1 MDSREGPG
9 QLVSAP
15 PPRFAAR
22 PVVGIAGCVAALLAA
37 VSGRYGYHRDEL
49 YTLAAGRHLAWG
61 YPDQPPLVAVLAR
74 LLSSVAPGSVVVLR
88 LPSAVAAAAVVVL
101 AALLT
106 RELGG
111 RGAAQTLAAASM
123 AVAPLLLGAG
133 HLLSTTTFDLLAWA
147 LLLWLVVRVLRTGE
161 RRLLV
166 VCGFVAGIGML
177 NKDLVAFLVAALV
190 AGIALAGPRRMLAS
204 PWLWAGGAVAT
215 ALWAPYLLWQA
226 RHGWPQW
233 QVGRAVAAGS
243 SGSSQPRALFL
254 PYQLG
259 LVSPWL
265 APVWITGLVRLF
277 RDPALRWCR
286 GLGWAYALLAALF
299 LVLGG
304 KPYYLGGFFPVLLA
318 AGAQPAVD
326 WVGRRRARLANA
338 VWKPLRQAS
347 RLRGALLGAALA
359 VSAAGSVLIT
369 LPLVPLGALHRT
381 PIVALNYDTGETVAW
396 PTYVDEIAGVFR
408 QLPAQQRAIAAIV
421 TSNYGEAGAVDR
433 YGPALGLPPAFSGHN
448 GYWYWGPPPA
458 TADTIVAVGF
468 DRGFLDQFFGDVR
481 LATRLDNHLRVANDE
496 QDAPV
501 WLCSRPRDGWPAL
514 WPRFRSLG

>member
-1 MDSREGPG
+1 VEI
-9 QLVSAP
+9 
-15 PPRFAAR
+15 RFATKR
-22 PVVGIAGCVAALLAA
+22 VAGVAGGVAVLLAA

-61 YPDQPPLVAVLAR
+61 YPDQPPLVALLAR
-74 LLSSVAPGSVVVLR
+74 LLSDVAPGSLVVLR
-88 LPSAVAAAAVVVL
+88 LPSALAVAAVVVL

-111 RGAAQTLAAASM
+111 HGAAQTLAAASM

-161 RRLLV
+161 RRLLLV
-166 VCGFVAGIGML
+166 AGVVAGIGLL
-177 NKDLVAFLVAALV
+177 NKDLVAFLIAGLV
-190 AGIALAGPRRMLAS
+190 AGIAAAGPRRMLAS
-204 PWLWAGGAVAT
+204 PWLWAGGAVA
-215 ALWAPYLLWQA
+215 AVLWAPYLLWQA

-233 QVGRAVAAGS
+233 QVGRAVAGGS
-243 SGSSQPRALFL
+243 SGTSQPRALFL
-254 PYQLG
+254 PLQLG

-265 APVWITGLVRLF
+265 APIWIAGLVRLF

-286 GLGWAYALLAALF
+286 ALGWAYPVLAVLF

-326 WVGRRRARLANA
+326 WVRRRRT
-338 VWKPLRQAS
+338 
-347 RLRGALLGAALA
+347 RLRGTVLGAAVVLT
-359 VSAAGSVLIT
+359 AASSVLIT
-369 LPLVPLGALHRT
+369 LPVVPLGFLYRT
-381 PIVALNYDTGETVAW
+381 PIVSVNYDAGETVAW
-396 PTYVDEIAGVFR
+396 PTYVAEIAGVYR
-408 QLPAQQRAIAAIV
+408 QLPVAEQTSAAIV

-433 YGPALGLPPAFSGHN
+433 YGPALGLPPAHSGHN
-448 GYWYWGPPPA
+448 GYWYWGPPP
-458 TADTIVAVGF
+458 TTPPGTVDTIIAVGF
-468 DRGFLDQFFGDVR
+468 SRDFLDQLFGDVR
-481 LATRLDNHLRVANDE
+481 LATRLDNHLRVDNDE
-496 QDAPV
+496 QSAPV
-501 WLCSRPRDGWPAL
+501 WVCSRPRDSWPAL

>member
-1 MDSREGPG
+1 
-9 QLVSAP
+9 
-15 PPRFAAR
+15 
-22 PVVGIAGCVAALLAA
+22 VAL
-37 VSGRYGYHRDEL
+37 
-49 YTLAAGRHLAWG
+49 
-61 YPDQPPLVAVLAR
+61 LAR
-74 LLSSVAPGSVVVLR
+74 LLSQVAPGSVVVLR
-88 LPSAVAAAAVVVL
+88 LPSALAAAAVVVL

-111 RGAAQTLAAASM
+111 RAAAQTLAAASM

-133 HLLSTTTFDLLAWA
+133 HLLSTTTYDLLAWS
-147 LLLWLVVRVLRTGE
+147 LLLWLVVRVLRTGD

-166 VCGFVAGIGML
+166 ACGVVAGIGLL
-177 NKDLVAFLVAALV
+177 NKDLVAFLIAAV
-190 AGIALAGPRRMLAS
+190 MAGIAVAGPRRLLAS

-233 QVGRAVAAGS
+233 QVGRAVAGGS

-254 PYQLG
+254 PFQLG

-265 APVWITGLVRLF
+265 APIWIAGLVRLF

-286 GLGWAYALLAALF
+286 ALGWAYVLLAVLF
-299 LVLGG
+299 LALGG

-318 AGAQPAVD
+318 AGAQPTVD
-326 WVGRRRARLANA
+326 WVRRRRT
-338 VWKPLRQAS
+338 
-347 RLRGALLGAALA
+347 RLRGSVLGAAVA
-359 VSAAGSVLIT
+359 ITATSSVLIT
-369 LPLVPLGALHRT
+369 LPVVPLGSLYRT
-381 PIVALNYDTGETVAW
+381 PIVSVNYDAGETVAW
-396 PTYVDEIAGVFR
+396 PTYVQEIAGVYH
-408 QLPAQQRAIAAIV
+408 QLPAAQRASTAIV

-433 YGPALGLPPAFSGHN
+433 YGPALGLPSAFSGHN

-468 DRGFLDQFFGDVR
+468 SRDFLEQVFADVR
-481 LATRLDNHLRVANDE
+481 LVTRLDNHLRVANDE
-496 QDAPV
+496 QGAPV
-501 WLCSRPRDGWPAL
+501 WLCSRPRDDWPAL

>member
-1 MDSREGPG
+1 
-9 QLVSAP
+9 VSI
-15 PPRFAAR
+15 RFATG
-22 PVVGIAGCVAALLAA
+22 PVAAVAGGVAALLAA

-74 LLSSVAPGSVVVLR
+74 LLSQVAPGSVVVLR
-88 LPSAVAAAAVVVL
+88 LPSALAAAAVVVL

-111 RGAAQTLAAASM
+111 HGAAQTLAAASM
-123 AVAPLLLGAG
+123 AAAPLLLGAG
-133 HLLSTTTFDLLAWA
+133 HLLSTTTYDLLAWA
-147 LLLWLVVRVLRTGE
+147 LLLWLVVRVLRTGD
-161 RRLLV
+161 RRLLLL
-166 VCGFVAGIGML
+166 CGVVAGTGLL
-177 NKDLVAFLVAALV
+177 NKDLVAFLLGALV
-190 AGIALAGPRRMLAS
+190 AGIAVAGPRRLLAS
-204 PWLWAGGAVAT
+204 PWLWAGGAVA
-215 ALWAPYLLWQA
+215 AGLWAPYLLWQA

-254 PYQLG
+254 PLQVG

-265 APVWITGLVRLF
+265 APIWIAGLVRLF
-277 RDPALRWCR
+277 RDPVLRWCR
-286 GLGWAYALLAALF
+286 ALGWAYALLAVLF
-299 LVLGG
+299 LALGG

-318 AGAQPAVD
+318 AGAQPTVD
-326 WVGRRRARLANA
+326 WVRRHRT
-338 VWKPLRQAS
+338 
-347 RLRGALLGAALA
+347 RLRGGLLGAAVALT
-359 VSAAGSVLIT
+359 AASSVLIT
-369 LPLVPLGALHRT
+369 LPVVPLGDLYRT
-381 PIVALNYDTGETVAW
+381 PIVSVNYDAGETVAW
-396 PTYVDEIAGVFR
+396 PTYVAEVAGVYR
-408 QLPAQQRAIAAIV
+408 QLPVARQETAAIL

-458 TADTIVAVGF
+458 NADTIVAVGF
-468 DRGFLDQFFGDVR
+468 SRDFLEQQFADVT

-496 QDAPV
+496 QGAPV
-501 WLCSRPRDGWPAL
+501 WVCSGPRDGWAAL